1 MRHVISILLQNES
14 GALARVASMFA
25 SRGFNIESLNVAPTE
40 DESVSLLTLVTIGT
54 DEMISRINKQLA
66 KLIDVVAIADRTS
79 TDQIEREL
87 AIIKLRVE
95 SVVIPLLDEFVA
107 AHGAQVLER
116 DSEHV
121 TVEVTGNKYQVDLF
135 LDELPAGATVL
146 SLVRSGPLV
155 TSQGPHSLT

>member
-1 MRHVISILLQNES
+1 M
-14 GALARVASMFA
+14 
-25 SRGFNIESLNVAPTE
+25 
-40 DESVSLLTLVTIGT
+40 
-54 DEMISRINKQLA
+54 
-66 KLIDVVAIADRTS
+66 
-79 TDQIEREL
+79 
-87 AIIKLRVE
+87 KLRVE
-95 SVVIPLLDEFVA
+95 SVAIPLLDEFVA